1 MTNGSKKKSQGKIKM
16 NENENT
22 HTKTLWRNV
31 KEHLNC
37 EIYQVYI
44 QEDPIS

>member
-31 KEHLNC
+31 KVHSNTD
-37 EIYQVYI
+37 IA
-44 QEDPIS
+44 QETRKKSNK